1 MKQSLLIF
9 FLSLFT
15 STVLGQSR
23 DKTLTITVTV
33 NTDDILVD
41 QVVQLTQM
49 DYSLSYGTLKLD
61 VNGQCTV
68 KAYAG
73 NHRVE
78 VNREGYLPASLDFT
92 IPEEATTYAVSLS
105 LEEQVRN
112 PFALSASW
120 THDAYTGDNTVQL
133 TWNTEQPAFF
143 DDFEGYE
150 PFAVT
155 FGEWTGIDADQE
167 AAAALVG
174 DYPNRGL
181 LQYAQI
187 INPLAV
193 DPTWWYDY
201 PILRP
206 YEGKQYV
213 GFTRTSSGDA
223 NDDWLISPAIEVG
236 TDNALIFMGKAADQF
251 LERFQVYVTTQTD
264 NPVQGD
270 FTRLD
275 QGNYETADF
284 MGWRKY
290 EYDLSAYAGQTVK
303 LAIRYISD
311 YNHYRSF
318 MLMIDNFY
326 VGQSR
331 SYESAKVR
339 ARRINRS
346 EDNPYELF
354 RIYRDGV
361 EVGNTAL
368 YTYTFKK
375 ETAGDHVYGVKAQYL
390 AAESEMTTT
399 TLSIPAT
406 GFSKVTFAVTADSK
420 LTTNGVTLNLVSTGT
435 SDTYEL
441 TVADGMAEI
450 ASLPDG
456 DYVVNVE
463 EGAFSGYQQA
473 FSVNGDRTVDIVL
486 TDNMLTPYNITA
498 DVTDDGVVVRW
509 NQELVFQDSFEDY
522 PDFATGSFGEWKSV
536 DLDQMPVYPI
546 GLGGATNIVTFPGSG
561 TPTVP
566 TAIAPL
572 VFNPWTTVPAM
583 MPTDPAVQA
592 PTGDK
597 TIVFFSPQ
605 RYQANKWLI
614 SPEIEIRE
622 GYALTTTMK
631 SYEGM
636 YAESVEFCVSTSG
649 DQPSDFTVISN
660 AMNIPGG
667 EWTIYQTPLAD
678 YAGQKVRLAIHYISY
693 DTFFLQLDD
702 FTVGP
707 ESGEAP
713 LVDYGNVVRY
723 DIYLDGVKVGE
734 SNTPTYTFTNLSEGQ
749 HTIGIKAIYLN
760 GESDM
765 AEYVIDVA
773 TGIATVCLENA
784 AQGEVYAIDGRRMTG
799 HWNDLPRGIYLVKKN
814 NEYIKVQKQ

>member
-1 MKQSLLIF
+1 MF
-9 FLSLFT
+9 AV
-15 STVLGQSR
+15 TVSAQSR
-23 DKTLTITVTV
+23 NKTLTITVTV

-41 QVVQLTQM
+41 QVIQLTQM

-61 VNGQCTV
+61 ANGQCTV
-68 KAYAG
+68 KAYGG

-78 VNREGYLPASLDFT
+78 VNREGYVPASLDFT
-92 IPEEATTYAVSLS
+92 IPEEATEYAVSLS
-105 LEEQVRN
+105 LEEQVRT
-112 PFALSASW
+112 PFALQATW
-120 THDAYTGDNTVQL
+120 THDAFTGDNNVQL

-150 PFAVT
+150 PFAVN
-155 FGEWTGIDADQE
+155 FGDWTGIDADQE

-213 GFTRTSSGDA
+213 GFTRTSSGNA

-251 LERFQVYVTTQTD
+251 LERFQVYVTTQTN
-264 NPVQGD
+264 NPVQTD

-275 QGNYETADF
+275 QGNYETADYT
-284 MGWRKY
+284 GWRQY

-318 MLMIDNFY
+318 MLMVDNFY

-331 SYESAKVR
+331 GYESAKVR
-339 ARRINRS
+339 ARRIRRS

-354 RIYRDGV
+354 RIYRDGE

-368 YTYTFKK
+368 YTYTIK
-375 ETAGDHVYGVKAQYL
+375 ETPGDHVYGVKAEYL

-406 GFSKVTFAVTADSK
+406 GFSKVIFAVTAQSK
-420 LTTNGVTLNLVSTGT
+420 LTTDGVKLNLVSTGT
-435 SDTYEL
+435 SATYEL
-441 TVADGMAEI
+441 TVANGQAEI
-450 ASLPDG
+450 LSLPDG

-463 EGAFSGYQQA
+463 EGAFQGYQQT
-473 FSVNGDRTVDIVL
+473 FSVDGDRTVDIVL
-486 TDNMLTPYNITA
+486 ADNMLTPYNITA
-498 DVTDDGVVVRW
+498 DVTDEGVVVKW
-509 NQELVFQDSFEDY
+509 NQELIFQDSFEDY
-522 PDFATGSFGEWKSV
+522 PDFATGSFGEWKTY

-546 GLGGATNIVTFPGSG
+546 GLGGASNIVTFPGSG
-561 TPTVP
+561 TPTAP
-566 TAIAPL
+566 AAIAPL
-572 VFNPWTTVPAM
+572 VFNPWNTVPAM

-605 RYQANKWLI
+605 LLQANKWLV
-614 SPEIEIRE
+614 SPELEIRE
-622 GYALTTTMK
+622 GYALSTTLK

-636 YAESVEFCVSTSG
+636 YAESVEFCVSTTG

-660 AMNIPGG
+660 ALNIPAG

-678 YAGQKVRLAIHYISY
+678 YVGQKVRLAVHYISY

-713 LVDYGNVVRY
+713 VVDYGNVVRY

-734 SNTPTYTFTNLSEGQ
+734 STTATFTFTNLSEGQ

-760 GESDM
+760 GDSEM
-765 AEYVIDVA
+765 AEYVVNI
-773 TGIATVCLENA
+773 TSGIATIRLDTA
-784 AQGEVYAIDGRRMTG
+784 TPDEVYSIDGQRMAAR
-799 HWNDLPRGIYLVKKN
+799 WNDLPRGIYLVKKN
-814 NEYIKVQKQ
+814 NEFIKVVKK